1 MSASVQKR
9 TSRRLIPSARLHAL
23 AHCRG
28 HVEAERLGC
37 LQIDVAL
44 DFSGLLDW
52 QVGRS
57 FAIKN
62 PANVISREAVCL
74 PKVRSVAQQTS
85 GYGEVAV
92 RVDRWHRMAERQ
104 RGKLF
109 TPAGKQRIWA
119 NQEPARSQLD

>member
-52 QVGRS
+52 QVGRF

-62 PANVISREAVCL
+62 PANVIAREAVCL
-74 PKVRSVAQQTS
+74 PKVRSS
-85 GYGEVAV
+85 
-92 RVDRWHRMAERQ
+92 
-104 RGKLF
+104 
-109 TPAGKQRIWA
+109 P
-119 NQEPARSQLD
+119 RSQAGVFVSDRPFSLPKATTASGAFHF